1 MLRLSAALF
10 LGVLALAWSAGAGS
24 NRPGAFDYYVLS
36 LSWSPSWCAL
46 EGDARNA
53 PQCREG
59 AKRGFVLHGLWPQRE
74 RGWPSFCD
82 TAQRPPSRAQTR
94 AMADIMGSSGLAWYQ
109 WKKHGS
115 CTGLPAAAYFAKA
128 RRAYSA
134 VVRPA
139 LLRDLRR
146 PVRLKAT
153 LIEQAF
159 LEDNPGLAP
168 DMITVTCRNGLF
180 HEVRICLNRDLTPRR
195 CGADVIRD
203 CTERVVFPP
212 LR

>member
-36 LSWSPSWCAL
+36 LSWSPSWCAR

-53 PQCREG
+53 PQCRKG
-59 AKRGFVLHGLWPQRE
+59 AGRGFVLHGLWPQRE
-74 RGWPSFCD
+74 RGWPAFCE
-82 TAQRPPSRAQTR
+82 TAQRPPSRALTR
-94 AMADIMGSSGLAWYQ
+94 SMADIMGSAGLAWYQ

-115 CTGLPAAAYFAKA
+115 CTGLPAETYFAKA
-128 RRAYSA
+128 RRAYAA

-139 LLRDLRR
+139 LLERLRR

-159 LEDNPGLAP
+159 LEENPALRA
-168 DMITVTCRNGLF
+168 DMLTVTCRDGLF
-180 HEVRICLNRDLTPRR
+180 HEVRICLTRDLTPRR

-212 LR
+212 PR